1 MTTLKIEQLKKAR
14 ETERVQ
20 DEENIKKIQK
30 YMESE
35 NLPANFYSLHR
46 KEIKSDSQDQVEQKI
61 KENLAKFYL
70 KKTQADMEKK

>member
-35 NLPANFYSLHR
+35 NLPANYSLHR
-46 KEIKSDSQDQVEQKI
+46 KENRSDSQEQVEQKI
-61 KENLAKFYL
+61 RENLAKFYL
-70 KKTQADMEKK
+70 KKTQADMEKM